1 MNCLI
6 SSITSLCIW
15 FVQIQKDFVYF
26 PMKFISQLPY
36 NGSTAQRLGPTGTL
50 EGTESLCFQSTPK
63 HPSPD
68 ISKHVFPPCQQ
79 WITGESWGHPTAQCH
94 YTVVLNLFLQAV
106 TFSNSTYGSMTRE
119 VHSVERNQ
127 AAHTLRSLT
136 HPKLPVAE
144 SATGKTCA
152 RVQMF
157 IFPSLPP
164 SIHGVGGTVAG
175 GVGRG
180 HSCPIHL
187 CLKSAALV
195 MTPLHL
201 HGLNSHP
208 SNFSLSVDLVKMK
221 IEIRN

>member
-1 MNCLI
+1 MAQQP
-6 SSITSLCIW
+6 STSGPLAPW
-15 FVQIQKDFVYF
+15 RAPRVSAFSPPQSTPIQTSVNTYSLRVRVNYWGELGT
-26 PMKFISQLPY
+26 PHCSVSLHSGSKFISPGCHFFQLY
-36 NGSTAQRLGPTGTL
+36 
-50 EGTESLCFQSTPK
+50 
-63 HPSPD
+63 
-68 ISKHVFPPCQQ
+68 
-79 WITGESWGHPTAQCH
+79 
-94 YTVVLNLFLQAV
+94 
-106 TFSNSTYGSMTRE
+106 YGSMIRE

-175 GVGRG
+175 AVGRG
-180 HSCPIHL
+180 RSCPIHL
-187 CLKSAALV
+187 YPKSAAPV